1 MTRAADEAPAEAP
14 DSGFMRMALALAARG
29 LGRTWPN
36 PTVGCVI
43 VDKGRVAGRGWTQ
56 PGGRPHAE
64 TEALRR
70 AGAAARGAE
79 LFVSLEPCIHHG
91 GTPPCVDALLA
102 AGVGRVV
109 VALEDPDP
117 RVAGRGIQAL
127 EAAGVPV
134 SVGVLSAEAAAIN
147 RGFILRVTRRRPLF
161 TLKLAT
167 SLDGRIATASG
178 ESRWITGEAARAF
191 AHRLRASHDAVLVGV
206 ATAIADDPD
215 LACRLP
221 GLAARSPVRL
231 VADTSARLPPG
242 SALVRTARERP
253 TWLLVAD
260 PTPAAAAA
268 LQAAGV
274 RLLAVDRGADGY
286 INPKGMATVL
296 ADHGLTRV
304 LVEGG
309 GMLARS
315 MLAAGLVDRLV
326 WFRAPKIIGGDGAAA
341 VAAAGVDDLAA
352 AFRFVRREVRAVG
365 DDVMEVYERAD

>member
-1 MTRAADEAPAEAP
+1 MTRTHDEAADAE
-14 DSGFMRMALALAARG
+14 FMRIALALAARG

-36 PTVGCVI
+36 PTVGCV
-43 VDKGRVAGRGWTQ
+43 VVGNGRVVGRGWTQ

-64 TEALRR
+64 TEALHR

-117 RVAGRGIQAL
+117 RVAGRGIRAL

-134 SVGVLSAEAAAIN
+134 FVGVLAAEAADLN
-147 RGFILRVTRRRPLF
+147 QGFILRVTRRRPLF

-178 ESRWITGEAARAF
+178 ESRWITGETARAF
-191 AHRLRASHDAVLVGV
+191 AHQLRASHDAVLIG
-206 ATAIADDPD
+206 AGTALADDPD

-221 GLAARSPVRL
+221 GLAACSPVRI
-231 VADTSARLPPG
+231 VADTSARLPQA
-242 SALVRTARERP
+242 SVLVRTARERP
-253 TWLLVAD
+253 TWLVTAD
-260 PTPAAAAA
+260 PPPPSAAA
-268 LQAAGV
+268 LEAGGV
-274 RLLAVDRGADGY
+274 RVLPVDRGADGH
-286 INPKGMATVL
+286 IDPKGMATVL
-296 ADHGLTRV
+296 ADQGLTRV

-309 GMLARS
+309 GTMARS
-315 MLAAGLVDRLV
+315 MLAAGLIDRLV
-326 WFRAPKIIGGDGAAA
+326 WFHAPRIIGGGGKAA
-341 VAAAGVDDLAA
+341 VAAIAVDDLAA
-352 AFRFVRREVRAVG
+352 AFRFVRREVRPVG
-365 DDVMEVYERAD
+365 EDVMELYERAD